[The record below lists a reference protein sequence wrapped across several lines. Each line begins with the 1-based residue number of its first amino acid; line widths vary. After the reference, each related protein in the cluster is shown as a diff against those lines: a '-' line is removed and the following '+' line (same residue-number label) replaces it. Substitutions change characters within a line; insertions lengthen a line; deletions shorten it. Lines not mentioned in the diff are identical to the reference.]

1 MKKISRI
8 SESEWQVM
16 KIVWTKSPITT
27 NEVVDALTPVTTW
40 KPKTIMTL
48 LKRLVQKEALGYE
61 KKGRI
66 FEYYPRVGEQEC
78 ARVESQSFLQKVYGG
93 TLQPMLAHFLSET
106 DLSKEDIEELKQILD
121 ERSKRK

>member
-1 MKKISRI
+1 MEKSPRI

-16 KIVWTKSPITT
+16 KVVWAKSPITT
-27 NEVVDALTPVTTW
+27 NEVVDALTPTTTW

-48 LKRLVQKEALGYE
+48 LKRLVQKGALGYE
-61 KKGRI
+61 KKGRV
-66 FEYYPRVGEQEC
+66 FEYYPKVGEEEC
-78 ARVESQSFLQKVYGG
+78 ARAESQSFLQKVYGG

-106 DLSKEDIEELKQILD
+106 DLSKEDIAELKRILD